1 MLTARFPIG
10 KRIIFQR
17 KYEGSK
23 MQAGRVAGV
32 DEAHNIV
39 YAVINNG
46 AQQIEIRPDED
57 IVRGEF
63 DYYMPHKDYD
73 TPETRQLCD
82 EMNIFI
88 TLYMVF
94 REYNIDHAD
103 HELHDIIHDFFHGAM
118 TFENVR
124 TVNYAMLSTILST
137 GRFDE
142 VLIVRE
148 VPEASELLDE
158 MHENGMLPLKKK
170 GASV

>member
-46 AQQIEIRPDED
+46 AQQIKIRPDED

-88 TLYMVF
+88 ALYMVF

-103 HELHDIIHDFFHGAM
+103 KKLHGTIRDFFHSAM

-124 TVNYAMLSTILST
+124 TINCAMLSTILSAS
-137 GRFDE
+137 RFDE
-142 VLIVRE
+142 TFIVRE
-148 VPEASELLDE
+148 IPETFELFDE
-158 MHENGMLPLKKK
+158 MHKNGMLPLK
-170 GASV
+170 